1 MIKEFKFGGQTTYNV
16 TAQQLL
22 DMGFLQSDIDAAL
35 KAQDIAD
42 VDFNRRLA
50 YRTDSDPLYMEW
62 QYDQTETKEKEW
74 RAKIAEIK
82 ARFPLPEH
90 K

>member
-22 DMGFLQSDIDAAL
+22 GMGFLQSDIDAAL
-35 KAQDIAD
+35 KAQTAAD
-42 VDFNRRLA
+42 VDTDRRLA
-50 YRTDSDPLYMEW
+50 YRTYSDPLYMEW
-62 QYDQTETKEKEW
+62 QYDQTEAKEKEW
-74 RAKIAEIK
+74 RAKVAEIK
-82 ARFPLPEH
+82 ARFPLPEV

>member
-1 MIKEFKFGGQTTYNV
+1 MIKEFKFGGQTTYNA